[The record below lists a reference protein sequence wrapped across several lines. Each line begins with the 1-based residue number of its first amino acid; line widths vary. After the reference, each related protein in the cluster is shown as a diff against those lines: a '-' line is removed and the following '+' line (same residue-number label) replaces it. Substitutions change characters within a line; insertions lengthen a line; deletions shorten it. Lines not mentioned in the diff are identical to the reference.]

1 MIETIR
7 EDLKLYVRARYP
19 VLYLVSGE
27 EERVE
32 RMIGRIAA
40 DLQKKV
46 YSWTCSTGFD
56 AEHIQHDLLDGPKP
70 MLASP
75 VDFGESS
82 ANSPA
87 TKTPAGALDFVLNS
101 ADRALFVLHDFH
113 PYLDEPAVVRRLRDV
128 ITNLKKSFKTLI
140 IVSPVL
146 KIPEE
151 IERDV
156 TVVDI
161 PLPDEKELADLL
173 LSFLNSVKSDGR
185 IAVAEDKDLFER
197 VARAAVGL
205 TESQAANVFARAAV
219 NDRKFNAQDLP
230 LILAEKKQ
238 VLRKAGILE
247 FFEHQESM
255 SSVGGLENL
264 KKWLAS
270 RKDAF
275 SDRARKYGLPQPKGC
290 LLLGVQGCGK
300 SLSAKAI
307 AATWKLPLLRLD
319 IGSLFSSYIGASEA
333 NMRKAI
339 LTAEGLAPVVLWLD
353 EIEKGFAGMK
363 SGGNSDAG
371 ASLRVF
377 STFLTWMQEKTK
389 AVFVIATANR
399 IADLPPELLRK
410 GRFDEIFFLDLPS
423 VAEREEIFRIH
434 IAKRRRDPARFDL
447 KALATAAK
455 GFNGAEVEE
464 AIVAAMYK
472 GFSDDREFAGGD
484 VLAAVAETV
493 PLSATMAEEI
503 DQLRQWCRGRA
514 RLAGG

>member
-1 MIETIR
+1 MIDTLR
-7 EDLKLYVRARYP
+7 EDLKVYIRARYP

-32 RMIGRIAA
+32 RMLAKIAA
-40 DLQKKV
+40 DLQKKL
-46 YSWTCSTGFD
+46 YSWTCSGGFD
-56 AEHIQHDLLDGPKP
+56 APHIQQDLLDGPKP

-82 ANSPA
+82 ASSPSA
-87 TKTPAGALDFVLNS
+87 RTPAGALDFVLNS

-140 IVSPVL
+140 LVSPVL
-146 KIPEE
+146 KVPEE

-156 TVVDI
+156 TVVDV
-161 PLPDEKELADLL
+161 PLPDEKELSDLL
-173 LSFLNSVKSDGR
+173 RTFLNSVKTDGR
-185 IAVAEDKDLFER
+185 IAVSEDADLFER
-197 VARAAVGL
+197 VSRAALGL
-205 TESQAANVFARAAV
+205 TESQASNVFARAAV
-219 NDRKFNAQDLP
+219 NDRKFNVQDLP

-238 VLRKAGILE
+238 VLRKTGILE

-255 SSVGGLENL
+255 ASVGGLENL
-264 KKWLAS
+264 KKWLTS

-275 SDRARKYGLPQPKGC
+275 SDRARSYGLPQPKGC

-307 AATWKLPLLRLD
+307 AATWRLPLLRLD
-319 IGSLFSSYIGASEA
+319 VGALFSSYIGASEA

-339 LTAEGLAPVVLWLD
+339 GTAESLAPVVLWLD

-363 SGGNSDAG
+363 GGGNADAG

-389 AVFVIATANR
+389 PVFVIATANR

-423 VAEREEIFRIH
+423 AAEREEIFRIH
-434 IAKRRRDPARFDL
+434 IAKRRRDPSRFDV
-447 KALATAAK
+447 KALAAAAK

-464 AIVAAMYK
+464 SIVSAMYK
-472 GFSDDREFAGGD
+472 GFSENREVAQGD
-484 VLAAVAETV
+484 VLSAVQETV

-503 DQLRQWCRGRA
+503 DALRQWCRGRA
-514 RLAGG
+514 RPAGG